1 MRKQSP
7 HQLHIFLPLSGQHQV
22 IGATEPIVAAQ
33 GDDVIVPCYIDPPL
47 NVEELTVDWWRPD
60 VPPDPTDPPDKYR
73 YVHRYHDKNNVEDM
87 KMSSYSGRTAIFK
100 DELRKGN
107 VSLKIVNVKLSDQGR
122 YRCAVPQ
129 LGSATSKEHFIEL
142 VVGAF
147 SPPSTTLAGLDRS
160 SSGVVLQCESKGW
173 YPEPEL
179 LWLDAE
185 GKILSAGPTETV
197 RGPDDLYTVSSR
209 VTVEKRHSNNITC
222 RVQERNINQTRE
234 TQMHVPGGNCYNYT
248 VVFSCLVPDDFFIVS
263 SCTAATTMSVLFGLL
278 FTLTVVLFVWKWRQD
293 KLSELKH
300 YLTYSIIP
308 N

>member
-1 MRKQSP
+1 MSDWTIG
-7 HQLHIFLPLSGQHQV
+7 LLLLLTVSIIYSSVGQHQV

-129 LGSATSKEHFIEL
+129 LGSATVMRLI
-142 VVGAF
+142 VVKKHDESRITEIPKLTGGF
-147 SPPSTTLAGLDRS
+147 TTSVSIQTRVIIVGLGEVSLSIAVWVIIILCCGLSGYLLKRS
-160 SSGVVLQCESKGW
+160 RNYLPK
-173 YPEPEL
+173 YTPEGE
-179 LWLDAE
+179 AE
-185 GKILSAGPTETV
+185 G
-197 RGPDDLYTVSSR
+197 R
-209 VTVEKRHSNNITC
+209 VFL
-222 RVQERNINQTRE
+222 
-234 TQMHVPGGNCYNYT
+234 P
-248 VVFSCLVPDDFFIVS
+248 
-263 SCTAATTMSVLFGLL
+263 
-278 FTLTVVLFVWKWRQD
+278 
-293 KLSELKH
+293 LK
-300 YLTYSIIP
+300 P
-308 N
+308 V